1 MSTSVYVLYRNTS
14 NNFNHIMTQF
24 KNQNYVNKYLVV
36 FDSINSERP
45 QELSNVIYVNPQ
57 ADMKMEISNTETQM
71 KGVTQTRKDLV
82 DLLDK
87 KVRYKVEL
95 EKSVEKLKSKRTLD
109 MDTDLPKTD
118 ITKTQK
124 ELDKQSAAYDILI
137 KEITECTSKKEG
149 LDSQINILQKIIV
162 ELQKK
167 LSGPNDPYTINQCKD
182 IAVSTYNAEV
192 CIFMY
197 DDVFYDSTYVDK
209 VLDHLSSTDS
219 QMAWCETIILYDHK
233 YGRLTNRTCSTLN
246 NMENNPTLSCL
257 KSCGKIT
264 TDVVLSKLIPGK
276 ISLVRLTDQTKDV
289 VDSYKKINIQYTNK
303 KRSILKHFGVM

>member
-124 ELDKQSAAYDILI
+124 EFA
-137 KEITECTSKKEG
+137 
-149 LDSQINILQKIIV
+149 
-162 ELQKK
+162 
-167 LSGPNDPYTINQCKD
+167 
-182 IAVSTYNAEV
+182 
-192 CIFMY
+192 
-197 DDVFYDSTYVDK
+197 
-209 VLDHLSSTDS
+209 
-219 QMAWCETIILYDHK
+219 
-233 YGRLTNRTCSTLN
+233 
-246 NMENNPTLSCL
+246 
-257 KSCGKIT
+257 
-264 TDVVLSKLIPGK
+264 
-276 ISLVRLTDQTKDV
+276 DQ
-289 VDSYKKINIQYTNK
+289 
-303 KRSILKHFGVM
+303 